1 MRAQFRR
8 ATLFASLLVAVVVMG
23 GGAQAADSIR
33 LRVAD
38 SFPKGHFLVKLVLEP
53 WMEGVRKR
61 VNDAV
66 VFEHYPAQ
74 QLGKAADM
82 LRLTQTGVADIG
94 YVAPAYAAEKM
105 PVSEVAMLPGGF
117 DHSCQGALAY
127 WKSARSG
134 VIAEQDYEKNGIR
147 LLVAVSLP
155 QYRIFTIKTPVR
167 DTSDVAGLKL
177 RSTGGAQDLTLRA
190 IGAVPVRM
198 AAPDA
203 YESLSRGTMDG
214 LLFPLESVVAY
225 GADKLVK
232 YATDGI
238 GFGSFVVAYSISDV
252 AWKKLPSD
260 VQKAMIESAE
270 EVVPKACEQVQKA
283 DEETKMRLA
292 AAGVTFE
299 ALQPAARA
307 NFAERLKGVA
317 KVWAAGLDSRG
328 RRGTDALDEF
338 AKLIASQ
345 PAK

>member
-1 MRAQFRR
+1 MRARF
-8 ATLFASLLVAVVVMG
+8 LVAATCAALAALS
-23 GGAQAADSIR
+23 GAARAADPIR

-38 SFPKGHFLVKLVLEP
+38 SFPKGHFLIKLVLEP

-61 VNDAV
+61 ANDAV

-117 DHSCQGALAY
+117 DHSCQGTLAY

-134 VIAEQDYEKNGIR
+134 VIAQQDYDKNAIR
-147 LLVAVSLP
+147 LLIAVSLP
-155 QYRIFTIKTPVR
+155 QYRIFTVKTPVR
-167 DTSDVAGLKL
+167 DAKDVTGLKL

-232 YATDGI
+232 YATDGL
-238 GFGSFVVAYSISDV
+238 GFGSFVVAYSISDA
-252 AWKKLPSD
+252 AWKKLTPE
-260 VQKAMIESAE
+260 VQKAMVEAAE
-270 EVVPKACEQVQKA
+270 EVVPKACAQVQAA
-283 DEETKMRLA
+283 DEETRKRLS

-299 ALQPAARA
+299 TLQSDARA
-307 NFAERLKGVA
+307 GFAERLKGVA
-317 KVWAAGLDSRG
+317 KTWADGLDARG

-338 AKLIASQ
+338 AKLIAST
-345 PAK
+345 PTK

>member
-1 MRAQFRR
+1 MRAGLGRA
-8 ATLFASLLVAVVVMG
+8 ATLAFLFAI
-23 GGAQAADSIR
+23 GASAAAKADPIK

-38 SFPKGHFLVKLVLEP
+38 SFPKGHFLIKLVIEP

-61 VNDAV
+61 TNDAV

-74 QLGKAADM
+74 QLGKATDM

-105 PVSEVAMLPGGF
+105 PVSEVAMLPGAF
-117 DHSCQGALAY
+117 AHTCQGTLAY
-127 WKSARSG
+127 WKAARSG
-134 VIAEQDYEKNGIR
+134 VIAEQDYDKNAIR
-147 LLVAVSLP
+147 LLIAVSLP
-155 QYRIFTIKTPVR
+155 QYRIFTVKAPVR
-167 DTSDVAGLKL
+167 ETGDVAGLKL

-214 LLFPLESVVAY
+214 LLFPLDSVVAY

-238 GFGSFVVAYSISDV
+238 GFGSFVVAYSISDA
-252 AWKKLPSD
+252 AWTKLPAD
-260 VQKAMIESAE
+260 VQKAMVETAE
-270 EVVPKACEQVQKA
+270 EVVPKACEQIQTA
-283 DEETKMRLA
+283 EEETKTRLA
-292 AAGVTFE
+292 GAGMTFE
-299 ALQPAARA
+299 TLKPDVRA
-307 NFAERLKGVA
+307 KFAGEMKGVA
-317 KVWAAGLDSRG
+317 KAWAGQLDGRG
-328 RRGTDALDEF
+328 KRGSDALAEF
-338 AKLIASQ
+338 TKLIAAT